1 MRYYPG
7 GGILD
12 TSHLNLNLSPVQRNT
27 TCHKAEYLSVGCTL
41 HTPLSTLGAL
51 ARSPRIS
58 GLSRPRTL

>member
-12 TSHLNLNLSPVQRNT
+12 TSPLNLNLSPVQRNT
-27 TCHKAEYLSVGCTL
+27 TCHKAEYLSILSVGCT
-41 HTPLSTLGAL
+41 LSTLGAL

>member
-41 HTPLSTLGAL
+41 STLGAL